1 MSHVTLT
8 ALLLLPLIVSCAAPR
23 SGQSAEAPPQVASM
37 MARYVDLWSRGDVAR
52 IVDEAYSVPFT
63 IIRADGSTTFEDEQA
78 LTEFLTDT
86 FEQLRARGYDR
97 STLNGYEACRVHGD
111 IAVVE
116 MNFTRLLEDGS
127 VMGSPERTVTYVLRR
142 TPSGFRI
149 AALVPHTEVAR

>member
-1 MSHVTLT
+1 
-8 ALLLLPLIVSCAAPR
+8 
-23 SGQSAEAPPQVASM
+23 M
-37 MARYVDLWSRGDVAR
+37 MANYVDLWSRGDVAR

-78 LTEFLTDT
+78 LSGFLKDT
-86 FEQLRARGYDR
+86 FKQLRARGYDR

-111 IAVVE
+111 VAVVE

-142 TPSGFRI
+142 TASGFRI
-149 AALVPHTEVAR
+149 AGLVPHSDVAR

>member
-1 MSHVTLT
+1 
-8 ALLLLPLIVSCAAPR
+8 
-23 SGQSAEAPPQVASM
+23 M
-37 MARYVDLWSRGDVAR
+37 MASYVDLWSRGDVAR
-52 IVDEAYSVPFT
+52 IVEEAYSVPFT
-63 IIRADGSTTFEDEQA
+63 IIRADGATTFEDEQA
-78 LTEFLTDT
+78 LSEFLTDT

-149 AALVPHTEVAR
+149 AGLVPHTEVAR